1 MQCDLC
7 VYKQIGLSYCDYRGT
22 AVKTLG
28 GGGQG
33 DRPQMEP
40 VLGYG
45 CSLSP
50 GCSMELSKWSHWL
63 RQARVSNPPAVGAVD
78 AGFSSPLEE

>member
-7 VYKQIGLSYCDYRGT
+7 VYKQIVLSYCDYRGT
-22 AVKTLG
+22 VVKTLG
-28 GGGQG
+28 EGGQG

-50 GCSMELSKWSHWL
+50 GCSMEPSKWSHCL
-63 RQARVSNPPAVGAVD
+63 DRLGFLTRQLWGQWMLAFPA
-78 AGFSSPLEE
+78 L